1 MTPYDTELIMRAVA
15 ITGTRTTGHR
25 TLDDYANLFTAY
37 LQPFADDA
45 HFYIG
50 GAQGIDSLT
59 LLWLAENT
67 DADITIVTPGTVDQQ
82 PDEARQA
89 ITRTRD
95 RIEDIVELRAAELHT
110 PAYHARNRW
119 MVDHASMT
127 IGFPHATEPSTG
139 TWQTINYTAE
149 QGKPRLI
156 VPV

>member
-1 MTPYDTELIMRAVA
+1 MTTYDTEWIMRTVA
-15 ITGTRTTGHR
+15 ITGTRETSHKPFTEYV
-25 TLDDYANLFTAY
+25 DLFEQY
-37 LQPFADDA
+37 LGPFAQAA

-50 GAQGIDSLT
+50 GAVGIDSLA
-59 LLWLAENT
+59 LLWLAGQT
-67 DADITIVTPGTVDQQ
+67 SASITIVAPGTMSQQ
-82 PDEARQA
+82 PVEAREA
-89 ITRTRD
+89 VARTRD
-95 RIEDIVELRAAELHT
+95 RITEIVELAAAELRS

-119 MVDHASMT
+119 MVDRASMT

>member
-1 MTPYDTELIMRAVA
+1 MRAVA
-15 ITGTRTTGHR
+15 ITGTRETGHKPF
-25 TLDDYANLFTAY
+25 TEYVNLFEQY
-37 LQPFADDA
+37 LGPFAQAA

-50 GAQGIDSLT
+50 GAVGIDSLA
-59 LLWLAENT
+59 LLWLAGQT
-67 DADITIVTPGTVDQQ
+67 SASITIVAPGTMSQQ
-82 PDEARQA
+82 PVEAREA
-89 ITRTRD
+89 VARTRG
-95 RIEDIVELRAAELHT
+95 RITEIVELAAAELRS

-119 MVDHASMT
+119 MVDRASMT